1 MRYSHERHTLQHK
14 HKIKHDKTKSL
25 NSSPEPIRS
34 VTSRYYQG
42 IFLTLKCLILKLRN
56 MKNFI
61 ELSADNGKILVNVQ
75 AISNVTKLENGKGSI
90 VLISALSNGYMSID
104 TQETYEEIKTLIQD
118 SF

>member
-1 MRYSHERHTLQHK
+1 
-14 HKIKHDKTKSL
+14 
-25 NSSPEPIRS
+25 
-34 VTSRYYQG
+34 
-42 IFLTLKCLILKLRN
+42 

-61 ELSADNGKILVNVQ
+61 ELSPDNGKILVNVQ

>member
-1 MRYSHERHTLQHK
+1 
-14 HKIKHDKTKSL
+14 
-25 NSSPEPIRS
+25 
-34 VTSRYYQG
+34 
-42 IFLTLKCLILKLRN
+42 

-75 AISNVTKLENGKGSI
+75 AISNVTKFENGKGSI

>member
-1 MRYSHERHTLQHK
+1 
-14 HKIKHDKTKSL
+14 
-25 NSSPEPIRS
+25 
-34 VTSRYYQG
+34 
-42 IFLTLKCLILKLRN
+42 

-61 ELSADNGKILVNVQ
+61 EVNADNGKILVNVQ
-75 AISNVTKLENGKGSI
+75 AISNVTKLENGKGNI

>member
-1 MRYSHERHTLQHK
+1 
-14 HKIKHDKTKSL
+14 
-25 NSSPEPIRS
+25 
-34 VTSRYYQG
+34 
-42 IFLTLKCLILKLRN
+42 

-61 ELSADNGKILVNVQ
+61 EVSADNGKILVNVQ
-75 AISNVTKLENGKGSI
+75 AISNVTKLENGKGNI